1 MGFGLGRVL
10 CGLNLFLDFRI
21 WPETMSF
28 RLGVFVLILGLKRR
42 SFNACQLFTWSSLK
56 RHSFWADLAKTKHIS
71 MMMCH
76 LTAKINHGGV
86 NC

>member
-21 WPETMSF
+21 WSETVSF
-28 RLGVFVLILGLKRR
+28 RIEVFVLILGLKRR

-56 RHSFWADLAKTKHIS
+56 QSSFWADLAKIKHIS

-76 LTAKINHGGV
+76 LTAETNRGG
-86 NC
+86 